1 MYIIFQALVAK
12 LSVGQAR
19 SVGFSP
25 DGEMIAVGL
34 KNGEFLIL
42 MAKGLKV
49 WGRRRDRAGS
59 INDIR

>member
-1 MYIIFQALVAK
+1 VA
-12 LSVGQAR
+12 
-19 SVGFSP
+19 FSP

-42 MAKGLKV
+42 LANGLKI

-59 INDIR
+59 INDIK